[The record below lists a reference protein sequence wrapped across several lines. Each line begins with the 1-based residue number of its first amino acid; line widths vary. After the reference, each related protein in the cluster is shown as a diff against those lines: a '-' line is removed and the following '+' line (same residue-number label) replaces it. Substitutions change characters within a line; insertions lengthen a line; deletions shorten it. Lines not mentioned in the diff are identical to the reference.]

1 MGRMEAGET
10 EPAGPPH
17 GAEAP
22 GAPGAPA
29 AVKGRRPADYTISV
43 LGKALDLLDVLADAR
58 SISLPEI
65 SQRAGINKVT
75 AFRILANF
83 EERGYVEREPGSGQ
97 YRLGLRLL
105 ELSTRLRERLDLRTV
120 ARPHLEALRAAVGET
135 VNLAVPGGRGIVY
148 IDILE
153 SAYGLR
159 MAASVGEADDYHST
173 ALGKAMLAFWPEE
186 RRTAVLGRRRL
197 TRKTERTLTDR
208 RALRRDLALC
218 HAQGYAVDDEE
229 NEAGARCIGAPV
241 LDDSGRVVGALSVSG
256 PGSRV
261 TPERVPAVAARVV
274 QAADAVSRGMGAGPA
289 LRRPSPRRRASPD
302 RGPSPAR

>member
-1 MGRMEAGET
+1 MSRMVAREN
-10 EPAGPPH
+10 EPAGTA
-17 GAEAP
+17 GAA
-22 GAPGAPA
+22 GAAAPA
-29 AVKGRRPADYTISV
+29 AARARRPADYTNGV
-43 LGKALDLLDVLADAR
+43 LGKALDLLDVLAGSGAV
-58 SISLPEI
+58 SLAEV

-105 ELSTRLRERLDLRTV
+105 ELSARLRERLDLRNV
-120 ARPHLEALRAAVGET
+120 ARPHLEALRTAIGET
-135 VNLAVPGGRGIVY
+135 VNLAVPGNRGIVY

-159 MAASVGEADDYHST
+159 MAAAVGDADDYHST

-186 RRTAVLGRRRL
+186 RRAAVLGRRRL
-197 TRKTERTLTDR
+197 TRKTDRTRTDR
-208 RALRRDLALC
+208 RALRRDLALDRE
-218 HAQGYAVDDEE
+218 QGYAVDDEE

-256 PGSRV
+256 PASRV
-261 TPERVPAVAARVV
+261 TPERVPEIAARVV
-274 QAADAVSRGMGAGPA
+274 QAADEVSRGMGAVLA
-289 LRRPSPRRRASPD
+289 QRLHRV
-302 RGPSPAR
+302 

>member
-1 MGRMEAGET
+1 MGRMVAGET
-10 EPAGPPH
+10 EPAGPPD
-17 GAEAP
+17 GSAAA
-22 GAPGAPA
+22 GAPDVPDVPDAPA
-29 AVKGRRPADYTISV
+29 TVKGRRPADYTISV

-58 SISLPEI
+58 SVSLPEI

-135 VNLAVPGGRGIVY
+135 VNLAVPGDRGIVY
-148 IDILE
+148 VDILE

-159 MAASVGEADDYHST
+159 MAASVGEADEYHCT

-186 RRTAVLGRRRL
+186 RRAGRARRAAPDAEDGAHPDRPPGAAPRPGPVPRAGLRRGRRG
-197 TRKTERTLTDR
+197 ERGR
-208 RALRRDLALC
+208 RALRR
-218 HAQGYAVDDEE
+218 G
-229 NEAGARCIGAPV
+229 AGA
-241 LDDSGRVVGALSVSG
+241 GRQRLGGGRAQRLRTG
-256 PGSRV
+256 QPGD
-261 TPERVPAVAARVV
+261 P
-274 QAADAVSRGMGAGPA
+274 GAGA
-289 LRRPSPRRRASPD
+289 GRRRPGGAGGGCGQPGDGCGA
-302 RGPSPAR
+302 GLAAT